1 MLQEIHIDGVRS
13 EVIEGG
19 GNMYAES
26 CHLSVF
32 TYMYIVHDTNHQ
44 DYSEQYIHV
53 AVKSVGSTV
62 TLYITLKLFQ
72 ALITHKLV
80 SHDNIM

>member
-1 MLQEIHIDGVRS
+1 
-13 EVIEGG
+13 
-19 GNMYAES
+19 MYAES

-32 TYMYIVHDTNHQ
+32 TYNYVHCTCT
-44 DYSEQYIHV
+44 YVMLIHDV
-53 AVKSVGSTV
+53 PYKSVGSTL
-62 TLYITLKLFQ
+62 TLYKTLKLFQ